1 MLQSKPVVEDFFT
14 YIESNRDIVLP
25 KGNLGK
31 AISYA
36 INQRTELTAFL
47 EDGNVP
53 IHNNACE
60 RSVRAFCIGR
70 RAWLFAGSPKG
81 ADASARI
88 YSLAETAKA
97 NGLNVFKYFAF
108 ILNHLPNEK
117 CYNSPET
124 LDNYLPWT
132 HLVQKFAGKK
142 KIRNRNYNSKSGI
155 FLNCEDATFI
165 NHIHCFLRCLR
176 LSPVKTCRNF
186 TSDNLYLS
194 EVML

>member
-36 INQRTELTAFL
+36 INQRSELTAFL

-81 ADASARI
+81 ADASASI

-117 CYNSPET
+117 CYSSPET

-142 KIRNRNYNSKSGI
+142 KIRNWNYNSKSGI

-165 NHIHCFLRCLR
+165 NHIHCFVRCLRCL
-176 LSPVKTCRNF
+176 LFFVCSHQEF
-186 TSDNLYLS
+186 L
-194 EVML
+194 